1 VAYTVRRAQAMPQA
15 VGDLILAQP
24 GRLGSGFAGSHSRSR
39 DSRFGSAFDK
49 NID

>member
-1 VAYTVRRAQAMPQA
+1 VADAVGSAEAMPQA

-24 GRLGSGFAGSHSRSR
+24 GRPGSGFAGSHSRSR

-49 NID
+49 NND